1 DLAGCIHGLSN
12 VK

>member
-1 DLAGCIHGLSN
+1 DLAGEIHGLSN